1 MYPKRSSVRH
11 TSKDVKKKMKDKS
24 TDKKE
29 NLLFFSYEYI
39 RTYKEIQKGSVS
51 KSYMTNGLLI
61 YG

>member
-29 NLLFFSYEYI
+29 NLLFFSYI